1 MKRWHEPGV
10 GAAGHFFR
18 AARLLGGDAAS
29 SLVSRPWHAISMMS
43 GILLGVASALAAL
56 TIADTQQ
63 AQIDLRF
70 DLQRSAHAVVQA
82 EAPVPEGFPSAQV
95 ALVDRLEPVR
105 SIGEFST
112 WDRSVR
118 VTRSAGDVAVAA
130 PVLVAD
136 PGGIAASGTR
146 VVSGAS
152 TEMLAVAPSS
162 SVAWVGAGL
171 ASELG
176 LSPAGPGG
184 TDAQVVVGGVSLS
197 VAGIV
202 ENSAGF
208 DYAEHA
214 VIVGRHV
221 AVDSFGEGAANV
233 RLVAHVRPGSARAV
247 AEYATRAVDPA
258 GELRLRD
265 VTPADGERLVS
276 SVGGDL
282 RLVGAALG
290 AFVGLVGMIAI
301 ANTLMM
307 SVHHR
312 VRELGLRSAM
322 GWSRSRIALLVLTES
337 AVAGLLAGVL
347 GSALGVA
354 AAAVWCGLNGWTLV
368 MLPTLPW
375 LMTLLGVVASLAG
388 AIVPAVRAASI
399 TPLEAMRS

>member
-1 MKRWHEPGV
+1 MKQWFEPGV
-10 GAAGHFFR
+10 GVARHLFR
-18 AARLLGGDAAS
+18 AGRLLGGDAAS
-29 SLVSRPWHAISMMS
+29 SLLGRPWHAISMMS

-82 EAPVPEGFPSAQV
+82 EAPVVEGFPSAQV

-105 SIGEFST
+105 SVGEFST
-112 WDRSVR
+112 WDPSAR

-130 PVLVAD
+130 PLLVAD

-146 VVSGAS
+146 VVAGAAP
-152 TEMLAVAPSS
+152 EVLALAPSS
-162 SVAWVGAGL
+162 RLAWVGAGL
-171 ASELG
+171 AGELG
-176 LSPAGPGG
+176 LSPDGSGVG
-184 TDAQVVVGGVSLS
+184 DAHVVVGGVSLS

-208 DYAEHA
+208 DYAEQG
-214 VIVGRHV
+214 VLISRHV
-221 AVDSFGEGAANV
+221 AVDSFGAGAANV

-247 AEYATRAVDPA
+247 AEYATGVVDPM
-258 GELRLRD
+258 GELALRD

-312 VRELGLRSAM
+312 LRELGLRSAM
-322 GWSRSRIALLVLTES
+322 GWGRSRIALLVLTES
-337 AVAGLLAGVL
+337 AVAGLVAGVL

-354 AAAVWCGLNGWTLV
+354 SAAAWCGVHGWTLV
-368 MLPTLPW
+368 MWPALPW
-375 LMTLLGVVASLAG
+375 VMTFLGVVASLAG
-388 AIVPAVRAASI
+388 AIVPAMRAASI